1 MAFYGELFRK
11 KDEEDIWEELKR
23 MLRNPPTE
31 EEIALKKQQEQAKID
46 EAISRM
52 FPDEPEP
59 AKEPY
64 LTPEELL
71 SPQDAERYRQKQMVQ
86 NNLNASGGEPTGFA
100 APITQNKQGGLI
112 GNTKVQQMFNKPT
125 NLVNQNNNLVQGL
138 GNSLTQG
145 ANFLKK
151 QNTFPNLNKTSDL
164 SNSNLVQG
172 FSNIK
177 QKMSAV
183 PNLGDIKSNPL
194 QKTLPQQF
202 NNEGLENN
210 NVISKTQKDSDTITT
225 QLSKIKNIPQ
235 NLYNTAKNKV
245 FEYANRDFDRNAPK
259 TLEEIAVQS
268 GIEKAMN
275 PILPMASNATRN
287 GMHDM
292 EAAKQQEN
300 VKVYDN
306 LESLEDTKLKDTLK
320 RIGAKDSDKGAVY
333 GIGSRESE
341 AFSNSPELDAF
352 LTKNRANVIAGKP
365 LEDSSLY
372 YDADSKDALPWNN
385 PKKYD
390 RYATARKITLV
401 NPKVDE
407 NGIFTCDLVDYSNF
421 DDEPVNSA
429 GTYLNKWGYKMQEK
443 GHYKPHYQVIKI
455 RKKVNW

>member
-1 MAFYGELFRK
+1 MTFWADRFRR
-11 KDEEDIWEELKR
+11 KDEEDIWKELRQQLLNPPSQEELQ
-23 MLRNPPTE
+23 
-31 EEIALKKQQEQAKID
+31 LKKQQEQAQINATLD
-46 EAISRM
+46 RV
-52 FPDEPEP
+52 FPDLEKPT
-59 AKEPY
+59 KKTY
-64 LTPEELL
+64 LNYDELL
-71 SPQDAERYRQKQMVQ
+71 SPQDAAQYRQKQMLKKEANQ
-86 NNLNASGGEPTGFA
+86 NNTLKTGFA
-100 APITQNKQGGLI
+100 APINQNNQGNLLG
-112 GNTKVQQMFNKPT
+112 KVQQNFSNQT
-125 NLVNQNNNLVQGL
+125 NLVEPNNDVI
-138 GNSLTQG
+138 SET
-145 ANFLKK
+145 
-151 QNTFPNLNKTSDL
+151 
-164 SNSNLVQG
+164 
-172 FSNIK
+172 
-177 QKMSAV
+177 
-183 PNLGDIKSNPL
+183 
-194 QKTLPQQF
+194 QKT
-202 NNEGLENN
+202 
-210 NVISKTQKDSDTITT
+210 SDTITA

-259 TLEEIAVQS
+259 TLEEKAVQG
-268 GIEKAMN
+268 GIEGLGQ
-275 PILPMASNATRN
+275 ILSPMASNATKN

-341 AFSNSPELDAF
+341 AFSNSPELDVY

-372 YDADSKDALPWNN
+372 YDASINDLLPWNN

-390 RYATARKITLV
+390 RYATARKITLL

-421 DDEPVNSA
+421 DDELVNSG